1 MSYTGHSFYRLLA
14 ALCVILILLF
24 AWQLRARWDWG
35 ALLFMAIA
43 AWSAFRCVRLMLSQV
58 EVMDDRVRLVA
69 PGSSPREVEFRQL
82 SEVHEEGRGLK
93 SILLVYYPRM
103 ATGLLDLDEERT
115 LLLPA
120 VNGHAELLA
129 ALAAK
134 VPS

>member
-24 AWQLRARWDWG
+24 AWQLSTRWDWG

-43 AWSAFRCVRLMLSQV
+43 AWSAFRCVRLMWSRV
-58 EVMDDRVRLVA
+58 EVTDDRVRLVA
-69 PGSSPREVEFRQL
+69 PGASPREVEFRQL
-82 SEVHEEGRGLK
+82 SGVHEEGRGLK
-93 SILLVYYPRM
+93 SILLVYYPRIS
-103 ATGLLDLDEERT
+103 TGLLDLDEERT

-120 VNGHAELLA
+120 VNRHAELLA
-129 ALAAK
+129 TLAAK